1 MARKAA
7 IVFLVVLGM
16 GSLRAQEERSY
27 LDIVKTEHQLAGLF
41 SELYN
46 SEHIGDKTPVYDSIK
61 RMFYEALKDPA
72 SFDFPWQE
80 LDMIGKMKSNDQ
92 SLNVYSWYHMV
103 NREKYHY
110 VTLLQVKDRRDRIH
124 VYMLEDTESDLNDS
138 QELEQDLENWHGK
151 LYYQLIT
158 RRHRRKSY
166 YTLLGID
173 FNNSQSTLKAVEM
186 ITIRR
191 NGTPVFEKNGFM
203 LADGTTNRVVFQYS
217 AKLAM
222 SLRYNKR
229 LNQIVFDH
237 LVPLHPI
244 YTGNYRF
251 YGPDGSYD
259 GLAFEDGVWVFQP
272 DVDARND

>member
-1 MARKAA
+1 MIRDVC
-7 IVFLVVLGM
+7 IVLLVVLGLIP
-16 GSLRAQEERSY
+16 LRAQQETSY

-41 SELYN
+41 TKLYN
-46 SEHIGDKTPVYDSIK
+46 PENIGDKTPVYDSIK
-61 RMFYEALKDPA
+61 GMFYEVLKDPA
-72 SFDFPWQE
+72 SFDFPWHQ
-80 LDMIGKMKSNDQ
+80 LDMIGKMKSDDKA
-92 SLNVYSWYHMV
+92 LNVYSWYHMV

-124 VYMLEDTESDLNDS
+124 VFMLEDTGTDLNDS

-158 RRHRRKSY
+158 KRYRRENY

-191 NGTPVFEKNGFM
+191 NGTPVFKKNGFM
-203 LADGTTNRVVFQYS
+203 LTDGSKNRVIFQYS

-222 SLRYNKR
+222 SLRYDKR

-244 YTGNYRF
+244 YTGNYQF

-259 GLAFEDGVWVFQP
+259 GLAFEDGVWVLRT